1 MTCLEAQEIAGEA
14 LDGSLNDAVR
24 AAFFGHLDA
33 CHPCRREYKLEEAA
47 RAVIRRRVHH
57 VSVPDSVR
65 RSVIAALRDERQTSA
80 GTWTGWWS
88 SLFQRYP
95 VPALGAGFAVVL
107 IAFLLIPTGP
117 DDGLIRHA
125 AANDV
130 INQAASNFVL
140 IRDGKVK
147 PALTSCSPD
156 QIHAYLNAQH
166 VPFQVSI
173 RPIETCDGYSVIVNE
188 YDGVPLAHV
197 VYKLGDDLLYVYQVR
212 RAETMGTS
220 AHLSMPQAAYES
232 LERTGWYTDP
242 DHPDCN
248 VVMWQEGG
256 TLCAAASTMK
266 KERMMA
272 VLARDVQ

>member
-1 MTCLEAQEIAGEA
+1 MTCLEAQEIAGDT
-14 LDGSLNDAVR
+14 LDGSLTDAVR

-33 CHPCRREYKLEEAA
+33 CHPCRRAYRLEETA
-47 RAVIRRRVHH
+47 RDLIRQRVPL
-57 VSVPDSVR
+57 VPVPETVR
-65 RSVIAALRDERQTSA
+65 RELLEAIRAEERNAAEPRPAWWTSIIR
-80 GTWTGWWS
+80 
-88 SLFQRYP
+88 RYP
-95 VPALGAGFAVVL
+95 VPALGAGIAVIL

-117 DDGLIRHA
+117 NDGLIRHA

-156 QIHAYLNAQH
+156 QIHAYLIAQL
-166 VPFQVSI
+166 VPFQASV

-188 YDGVPLAHV
+188 YEGVPLAHV
-197 VYKLGDDLLYVYQVR
+197 VYKIGADLLYVYQVR
-212 RAETMGTS
+212 KDETVGST
-220 AHLSMPQAAYES
+220 AHLSMPQAAHES
-232 LERTGWYTDP
+232 LEKTGWYTDP

-248 VVMWQEGG
+248 VVVWQEGG
-256 TLCAAASTMK
+256 TLCAAASTMRK
-266 KERMMA
+266 DKMMA